1 MQELEAAGAVG
12 AKQGGAESQF
22 NCCINGDA
30 LARQS
35 QLGGGAA
42 RGGCSQCSREGLG
55 VTQPHS
61 LSGLRV
67 VLEGL
72 GLGASASPIVGY
84 DGHNSWVLRHQGW
97 GEGNDPAAV
106 DCWHGIC
113 CPSYHCLQRF
123 RQFEL
128 SVNIAGGKATTQ
140 LCHLVCMRAGGKV
153 VASCSAGRW
162 AAWAAGGGGFGVGS
176 SRSANGGVRSC
187 KLQEA
192 AAEPAQP
199 VTIIVCA
206 GRWGLGLGGG
216 GGGGRTGLSGEKQ
229 GRELAEWRNQ
239 GSELAKWR
247 MQSAEGVG

>member
-1 MQELEAAGAVG
+1 MCSSGFNLPLRLDHQRRCGSCCCLLRGNGGDSSRRLEGGWREGAEVQKLEAAGAVG

-97 GEGNDPAAV
+97 GEGNDPAV
-106 DCWHGIC
+106 SFGVH
-113 CPSYHCLQRF
+113 
-123 RQFEL
+123 E
-128 SVNIAGGKATTQ
+128 
-140 LCHLVCMRAGGKV
+140 
-153 VASCSAGRW
+153 GRW
-162 AAWAAGGGGFGVGS
+162 
-176 SRSANGGVRSC
+176 
-187 KLQEA
+187 
-192 AAEPAQP
+192 
-199 VTIIVCA
+199 
-206 GRWGLGLGGG
+206 
-216 GGGGRTGLSGEKQ
+216 
-229 GRELAEWRNQ
+229 
-239 GSELAKWR
+239 
-247 MQSAEGVG
+247 